1 LEKQV
6 RGASFEVKTM
16 HNLIPFVWAAGG
28 VQLLIASVNFFLP
41 RQLDYRG
48 NLARLTP
55 IVREVFVVQAVYIV
69 LVLVALAGLCFGFAE
84 DLAGGS
90 TLGRA
95 LSGFLTLFWGLR
107 FLIQLFYY
115 EGSLKRQRPLLNLG
129 FLLAF
134 AYLTGVFGAAALGL
148 V

>member
-1 LEKQV
+1 
-6 RGASFEVKTM
+6 M
-16 HNLIPFVWAAGG
+16 HPLIPLLWAAGG
-28 VQLLIASVNFFLP
+28 VQLLVASVNFFLP
-41 RQLDYRG
+41 RELDYRS

-69 LVLVALAGLCFGFAE
+69 LVLLALAGLCFAFAG

-95 LSGFLTLFWGLR
+95 LSGFLAVFWGLR
-107 FLIQLFYY
+107 LLIQLFYY
-115 EGSLKRQRPLLNLG
+115 EASVKRGRPLLNLG
-129 FLLAF
+129 FVFAF
-134 AYLTGVFGAAALGL
+134 AYLTGVFGAAALGWA